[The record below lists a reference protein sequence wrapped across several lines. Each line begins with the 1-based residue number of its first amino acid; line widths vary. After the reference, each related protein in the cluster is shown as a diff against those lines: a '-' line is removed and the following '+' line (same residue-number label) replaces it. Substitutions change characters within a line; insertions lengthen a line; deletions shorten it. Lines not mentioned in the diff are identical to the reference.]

1 MEIAGII
8 FFACLC
14 AVCVI
19 VFIAFVYSAL
29 NDPEEW
35 QMKKQGKIIA
45 GVRRGEKL
53 RGGK

>member
-1 MEIAGII
+1 MEIMEIIGIV

-14 AVCVI
+14 ALCVI

-35 QMKKQGKIIA
+35 QIRKHGSKIA

-53 RGGK
+53 R

>member
-1 MEIAGII
+1 MEIVGIV

-14 AVCVI
+14 ALCVI

-29 NDPEEW
+29 NDPTEW
-35 QMKKQGKIIA
+35 EMRKKAGKIA